1 VSDLLILFGVHAS
14 VRINWAGILDLAL
27 GWGRFLAL
35 VRCGRGIGLRLRID
49 VFNDFLYEIIHSE
62 DFDLA
67 CRVLLLDLLG
77 NCPFTCTCSA

>member
-14 VRINWAGILDLAL
+14 VRINWPGILDLAL

-49 VFNDFLYEIIHSE
+49 VFNNFLDQIIHSK
-62 DFDLA
+62 DLDLTS
-67 CRVLLLDLLG
+67 RVLLLDLLG
-77 NCPFTCTCSA
+77 NCPFTCTCSS